1 MFFFFLM
8 IRRPPRSTL
17 FPYTTLFRSSLYKR
31 EYCNRG
37 QAENHIKAWKLP
49 LAADRTSCSRAT
61 ANQFRLLLHTAAYWL
76 MWSLRS
82 LMPKRSAWRIAQFD
96 TLRLRLVKLA
106 ARVVE
111 LKTRVLL
118 HLPSA
123 CPFQAVL
130 RLALGRLPRLI
141 S

>member
-1 MFFFFLM
+1 M
-8 IRRPPRSTL
+8 
-17 FPYTTLFRSSLYKR
+17 
-31 EYCNRG
+31 
-37 QAENHIKAWKLP
+37 
-49 LAADRTSCSRAT
+49 
-61 ANQFRLLLHTAAYWL
+61 LHTAAYWL
-76 MWSLRS
+76 LWSLRS
-82 LMPKRSAWRIAQFD
+82 LMPKRSTWHVAQFD

-123 CPFQAVL
+123 CPYQAVL
-130 RLALGRLPRLI
+130 RLALGRMPRLI